1 MVGLLEVML
10 NMSELRDLME
20 KEMIPTKDI
29 SLQRILNNLLDG
41 SKDIDLKT
49 HIHKPKQLSALI
61 TFANFLKSIDLNEV
75 SIIIIDFIKEF
86 LRKMVSYKRLS
97 RIEVIKAISSFY
109 EREALS
115 NSQKL
120 TTPLN

>member
-20 KEMIPTKDI
+20 KEMIQTKDI
-29 SLQRILNNLLDG
+29 SLQKILNNLLDG
-41 SKDIDLKT
+41 SKDLDLKT

-61 TFANFLKSIDLNEV
+61 TFANYLKSIGLKDTSVL
-75 SIIIIDFIKEF
+75 IIDFVKEF

-97 RIEVIKAISSFY
+97 RIEIIKAISSFY

-115 NSQKL
+115 SSQKL

>member
-1 MVGLLEVML
+1 MSNES
-10 NMSELRDLME
+10 SELRDLME

-29 SLQRILNNLLDG
+29 SLQKILNNLLDAT
-41 SKDIDLKT
+41 DNLELKT
-49 HIHKPKQLSALI
+49 HIFKPKQLASLMI
-61 TFANFLKSIDLNEV
+61 ISDYLKSKELTKSSKLIDDYVN
-75 SIIIIDFIKEF
+75 DYY
-86 LRKMVSYKRLS
+86 LRYMVSYKRLS